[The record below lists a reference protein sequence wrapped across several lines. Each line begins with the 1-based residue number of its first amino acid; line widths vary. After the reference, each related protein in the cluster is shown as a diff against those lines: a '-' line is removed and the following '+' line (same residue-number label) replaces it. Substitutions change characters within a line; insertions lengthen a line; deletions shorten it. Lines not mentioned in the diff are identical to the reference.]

1 MPVCLLVRHGTSTAN
16 VTGTLAGWSDG
27 VPLTAY
33 GEEQA
38 RAVAELLAGLPL
50 ALVAT
55 SPLLRCRQTADA
67 IAQARAAASVPADAS
82 GKVPADASGKVT
94 AEVTEKAA
102 VDVTVEEGLG
112 ECRYGVWTGRS
123 LGDLVADPLW
133 RTVQDVPTQAVFP
146 GSVEYAGESLADMA
160 YRAVSTVR
168 SLDAK
173 VSAADGPDAVWVAVT
188 HGDPIKA
195 VVAEAAGVHL
205 DSFQRFAVE
214 PGSLSAVA
222 YTTGRPMV
230 LALNLVLA
238 PSALAPSAL
247 APNVHGVDVRR
258 FLPARGSGV
267 GAGETAR
274 EGRGSSADGREGARS
289 PGDLARKPLA

>member
-67 IAQARAAASVPADAS
+67 IAQARAAAS
-82 GKVPADASGKVT
+82 VPADASGKVT

-238 PSALAPSAL
+238 PSALAR
-247 APNVHGVDVRR
+247 NVHGVDVRR
-258 FLPARGSGV
+258 FLQARGSGV

>member
-67 IAQARAAASVPADAS
+67 IAQARAAAS
-82 GKVPADASGKVT
+82 VPADASGKVT

-238 PSALAPSAL
+238 PSALAP
-247 APNVHGVDVRR
+247 NVHGVDVRR